1 MAIDYTIFAAEP
13 YDPCAALAVLRPVY
27 MQLLVEGG
35 IKRLTF
41 RDRTTEF
48 QAADAKGLLA
58 LIQQLEADCA
68 NANGGP
74 RKRFAATV
82 GYQPR
87 CMLDPN
93 DPFRTKI

>member
-1 MAIDYTIFAAEP
+1 LAIDYTVFAAEP
-13 YDPCAALAVLRPVY
+13 YDPCAALAVLRPIY

-48 QAADAKGLLA
+48 KPADADGILA
-58 LIQQLEADCA
+58 LMRQLEADCISA
-68 NANGGP
+68 TGGT
-74 RKRFAATV
+74 RKRFAITA